1 MRLNELR
8 DKPGAVKKRVRVGRG
23 IGSGK
28 GKTAGRGVKGQKSRT
43 GVAINGFEGGQNP
56 IHMRLPKRG
65 FNKPFRLRYA
75 EVNLGRVQEAIDAG
89 KLDASATVDAEALK
103 QAGVVTHVRD
113 GVRLLGDGALN
124 AKVNFEVAGAS
135 APAVKAVEAAGGSVT
150 VTGKQKQAEETS

>member
-8 DKPGAVKKRVRVGRG
+8 DKPGALKKRVRVGRG

-89 KLDASATVDAEALK
+89 KLDASATVDSAALQK
-103 QAGVVTHVRD
+103 AGIVTRVRD
-113 GVRLLGDGALN
+113 GVRLLGDGELK

-150 VTGKQKQAEETS
+150 VTGKQKQADESS